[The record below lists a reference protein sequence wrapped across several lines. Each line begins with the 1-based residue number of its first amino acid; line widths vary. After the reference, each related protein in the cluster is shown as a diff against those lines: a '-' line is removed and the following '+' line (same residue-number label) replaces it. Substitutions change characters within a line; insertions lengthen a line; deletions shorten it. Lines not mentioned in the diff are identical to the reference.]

1 MKNLMP
7 LLFVSFLFIFSSC
20 GEKAKQGVVKETVVD
35 NGRSVEVEVITTGYG
50 TTRADAVYDAIN
62 EAVKK
67 VLGQKVDIKT
77 SLFSEKAS
85 ANVEYSGRVNVARQ
99 GKADINADVK
109 TTGKLNV
116 SSDDFKRAIMENTK
130 GIISTYDIL
139 DEKEQKD
146 KWSVRLKTTVIKHN
160 ADKEAARIRIAVAPF
175 GINNSNY
182 KGFSSLI
189 LKQITEELI
198 KTQKFAIPDREYTK
212 EQNLEKALINDKEMS
227 ISELSKL
234 GSKLAVDYIVT
245 GTLEKLSSSKSETK
259 SKITGHVL
267 STSHHQSVKVSFR
280 LIDIATGLVKLTD
293 VYEYASDTEQSMEA
307 LTNKVSDY
315 ITDYIVTNLVP
326 VFVEK
331 ASGSTLYIAIGGD
344 RLKVGQQIKIVQYLG
359 EIKDSSTGELLGY
372 EEKEVG
378 KAEVTDV
385 QTKLTTAKIIESTID
400 INKEFKP
407 KMFIVKTIIAKAEP
421 AKTKAAKTKNKAKD
435 MEKDSD
441 W

>member
-1 MKNLMP
+1 MSF
-7 LLFVSFLFIFSSC
+7 LLFFSSC

-35 NGRSVEVEVITTGYG
+35 NGKSIEVEVITTGYG
-50 TTRADAVYDAIN
+50 PTREDAVYDAIN

-67 VLGQKVDIKT
+67 VLGQKIDIKT

-85 ANVEYSGRVNVARQ
+85 VLVDYSGRVNVARQ
-99 GKADINADVK
+99 GKADINAEVK
-109 TTGKLNV
+109 TTGKLNM
-116 SSDDFKRAIMENTK
+116 SRDDLKRAIMENTK
-130 GIISTYDIL
+130 GLVSTYDIL

-146 KWSVRLKTTVIKHN
+146 KWSGRLKTIIIKHN

-189 LKQITEELI
+189 LKKLTEELI
-198 KTQKFAIPDREYTK
+198 KTQKFAIPDREYVK
-212 EQNLEKALINDKEMS
+212 EQNLERALINEKEMP
-227 ISELSKL
+227 IGELSKL

-245 GTLEKLSSSKSETK
+245 GTLEKIGSSKNEIK
-259 SKITGHVL
+259 SKITGNVL
-267 STSHHQSVKVSFR
+267 STTHNQFVKVSFR

-293 VYEYASDTEQSMEA
+293 VYEYSSNSEQDINVLTDNAS
-307 LTNKVSDY
+307 NY
-315 ITDYIVTNLVP
+315 ITDYIVANLVP
-326 VFVEK
+326 VFIEK
-331 ASGSTLYIAIGGD
+331 ASGNTIYIAIGGG

-359 EIKDSSTGELLGY
+359 EIKDSNTGELLGH

-385 QTKLTTAKIIESTID
+385 QTKLTTAKIVESTID

-407 KMFIVKTIIAKAEP
+407 KMFVVKTILAKAEP
-421 AKTKAAKTKNKAKD
+421 PKVKAATTKNKAKD